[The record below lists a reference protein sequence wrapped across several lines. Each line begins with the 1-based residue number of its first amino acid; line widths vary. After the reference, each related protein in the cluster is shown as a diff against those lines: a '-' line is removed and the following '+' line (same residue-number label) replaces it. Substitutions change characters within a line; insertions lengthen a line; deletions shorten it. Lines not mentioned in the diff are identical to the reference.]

1 MRTNLEV
8 DIYKIYNYSES
19 VESQWPGVVQMDV
32 RKQRGQEIDERCHLE
47 RCGNLWFV
55 PSQSSGGKYTVR
67 IDPNLPTCSCPDWEL
82 REMKCK
88 HIYAVEY
95 RLKRCENVN
104 GTTTTTQTVTVTQA
118 VKKPTYKQQWCE
130 YNRAQTNEKDKFQTL
145 LASLCSQFKT
155 DAPRKRG
162 QQPLSPADALFAC
175 CFKVY
180 STVSGRR
187 FMSDL
192 REAVARGHITR
203 APHYN
208 SIFNY
213 LEDASLTEVLRSLI
227 TQTALPLK
235 AVEQDFAC
243 DSSGFM
249 TSRFTRWFDVKYGA
263 PRQKQDWV
271 KCHLMCGVKTNVVTA
286 VEIHD
291 MHAGDAPQ
299 LPALV
304 DATAKNFTIRE
315 VSADKGY
322 SSGSNHDAIAKAGA
336 TPFIAFKDNTTAKG
350 GGLFETMFH
359 FFSLHRELFLS
370 RYHKRSNVETTF
382 SMIKAK
388 FGDSVRSKT
397 DTAMKNE
404 VLAKIV
410 CHNIVCVIHEL
421 YEAGLEPQFWGQ
433 AVPA

>member
-1 MRTNLEV
+1 MHTV
-8 DIYKIYNYSES
+8 TDF
-19 VESQWPGVVQMDV
+19 
-32 RKQRGQEIDERCHLE
+32 RKQRGQAIEECAHLE
-47 RCGNLWFV
+47 RRGSTWFV
-55 PSQSSGGKYTVR
+55 PSQTSGGKYRV
-67 IDPNLPTCSCPDWEL
+67 DLADASGPTCTCADFEL
-82 REMKCK
+82 RGMPCK
-88 HIYAVEY
+88 HVYAVQY
-95 RLKRCENVN
+95 RMKRFENPD
-104 GTTTTTQTVTVTQA
+104 GSTTTERTVTVTTTTP
-118 VKKPTYKQQWCE
+118 KKPTYKQQWSE
-130 YNRAQTNEKDKFQTL
+130 YNRAQTNEKDKLQIL
-145 LASLCSQFKT
+145 LANLCEQFR
-155 DAPRKRG
+155 DAIPQKRNRG
-162 QQPLSPADALFAC
+162 QQPLALADAIFAC

-187 FMSDL
+187 FMCDL
-192 REAVARGHITR
+192 REAVARGHMQK
-203 APHYN
+203 APHFN

-213 LEDASLTEVLRSLI
+213 LENPNVTDILRSLI

-235 AVEQDFAC
+235 AVELDFAC

-249 TSRFTRWFDVKYGA
+249 TSRFTRWFDQKYGA

-286 VEIHD
+286 VEILD
-291 MHAGDAPQ
+291 QHAGDSPQ
-299 LPALV
+299 LPTLV
-304 DATAKNFTIRE
+304 QATKKNFTIRE

-322 SSGSNHDAIAKAGA
+322 SSGGNHDAIAAAGG
-336 TPFIAFKDNTTAKG
+336 TPFIAFKNNTTAAG
-350 GGLFETMFH
+350 GGLFEKMFH
-359 FFSLHRELFLS
+359 FFSMHRELFLA
-370 RYHKRSNVETTF
+370 RYHKRSNVESTF

>member
-1 MRTNLEV
+1 MQT
-8 DIYKIYNYSES
+8 DY
-19 VESQWPGVVQMDV
+19 
-32 RKQRGQEIDERCHLE
+32 RKQRGQIIAECCRLE
-47 RCGNLWFV
+47 RRPNTNTWFV
-55 PSQSSGGKYTVR
+55 PASSGRGKYVVEL
-67 IDPNLPTCSCPDWEL
+67 DPHLPSCTCPDWEL
-82 REMKCK
+82 RGMPCK

-95 RLKRCENVN
+95 AMKRVHNED
-104 GTTTTTQTVTVTQA
+104 GTTTTTQTVTVTERP
-118 VKKPTYKQQWCE
+118 KKPTYRQQWPA
-130 YNRAQTNEKDKFQTL
+130 YNKAQTNEKDRFQTL
-145 LASLCSQFKT
+145 LADLCRQFHD

-162 QQPLSPADALFAC
+162 QQPIPLSDAIFSA

-187 FMSDL
+187 FMCDL
-192 REAVARGHITR
+192 REAVERGHIAK

-213 LEDASLTEVLRSLI
+213 LDRPDLTPILRALI

-235 AVEQDFAC
+235 AVEVDFAC

-249 TSRFTRWFDVKYGA
+249 TSRFDRWFDQKYGYEK
-263 PRQKQDWV
+263 KQNRWV
-271 KCHLMCGVKTNVVTA
+271 KAHIMCGVKTNVVTA

-291 MHAGDAPQ
+291 KSAADAPL

-304 DATAKNFTIRE
+304 DATAAHFTIRE
-315 VSADKGY
+315 ASADKGY
-322 SSGSNHDAIAKAGA
+322 SSAKNHDAIARHSA
-336 TPFIAFKDNTTAKG
+336 TPFIAFKNNTTAAG
-350 GGLFETMFH
+350 GGLFAQMFH
-359 FFSLHRELFLS
+359 FFSLHREEFL
-370 RYHKRSNVETTF
+370 RHYHKRSNVESTF

-397 DTAMKNE
+397 DTAQKNE
-404 VLAKIV
+404 VLAKLV

-433 AVPA
+433 TVPA